1 MPNRILKESICTSDS
16 LDKLNSFQ
24 ENVFYRLIVNCDDF
38 GRMDARPKVLA
49 SRLYPLK
56 DIRAEQIETA
66 LQALS
71 SAGLVILYQVDG
83 KPFVQMKTWERHQQI
98 RAKKSKYPAPESQTQ
113 KKIQKSDINCNQMKS
128 DDNECTRNPI
138 QSNPIV
144 FVTREREDDEFDDL
158 MKNAAKN
165 DLVYQ
170 AAEGIALSGTTSL
183 QNADRL
189 IADYSADWVL
199 EAIKRAS
206 LGPKDVWS
214 WRYIEAILC
223 KWKQAGGIEDHK
235 SDQGKTKTRKVR
247 EKYVVNGETKIWE
260 HEVPV

>member
-16 LDKLNSFQ
+16 LDQLNSFQ

-56 DIRAEQIETA
+56 DIRAEQIENA

-71 SAGLVILYQVDG
+71 SAGLVILYKVDG

-98 RAKKSKYPAPESQTQ
+98 RAKKSKYPAPESQT
-113 KKIQKSDINCNQMKS
+113 KNKTKKSDINCNQMQS
-128 DDNECTRNPI
+128 DDNECPRNPI

-144 FVTREREDDEFDDL
+144 FVTRESDDDEFDDL
-158 MKNAAKN
+158 MENAAKN
-165 DLVYQ
+165 GLVYQ
-170 AAEGIALSGTTSL
+170 AAEGIALSGSTAL
-183 QNADRL
+183 QHADRL

-199 EAIKRAS
+199 EAIKRTS
-206 LGPKDVWS
+206 LAAKDAWS

-223 KWKQAGGIEDHK
+223 KWKQNGGIEDHK
-235 SDQGKTKTRKVR
+235 SEPEKPKTRKVR

>member
-56 DIRAEQIETA
+56 DIRAEQIENA

-113 KKIQKSDINCNQMKS
+113 NKMKKPDNNCNQMQS
-128 DDNECTRNPI
+128 DDNECPRNPI
-138 QSNPIV
+138 QPNPIV
-144 FVTREREDDEFDDL
+144 FVTREDDENEIYRISDT
-158 MKNAAKN
+158 MNAAF
-165 DLVYQ
+165 D
-170 AAEGIALSGTTSL
+170 AAEGIGLKGSAAISKANQL
-183 QNADRL
+183 A
-189 IADYSADWVL
+189 ADYTAEWLL
-199 EAIKRAS
+199 EAIRRTANA
-206 LGPKDVWS
+206 PKDAWG
-214 WRYIEAILC
+214 WRYIEAILRN
-223 KWKQAGGIEDHK
+223 WKQAGGIEDRK
-235 SDQGKTKTRKVR
+235 SAPEKPKTRKVR